1 MVSNIS
7 HQLKTPLAALSMY
20 MEIIMEEPENE
31 EVVKDFTRK
40 SIQSLERMKQLIRSL
55 LTMARLDTG
64 AIVFEKWQC
73 LVSEIVEQAVNDLME
88 RARYEGKEI
97 RMEGQPKE
105 CLLCDPEWTI
115 EAVGNLVK
123 NGLDH
128 TKAGGVIRIGG
139 GDSLWRS
146 FVSVWRMTGAELP
159 RRISIT
165 FLNSFTEAVPQATGR
180 EQGLGY
186 RWQSR
191 LLRGREET
199 CLWKALLVREAYSE

>member
-1 MVSNIS
+1 MEHKAKIFLQNMVSNIS

-64 AIVFEKWQC
+64 AIVFEKRQC

-139 GDSLWRS
+139 GTV
-146 FVSVWRMTGAELP
+146 FG
-159 RRISIT
+159 
-165 FLNSFTEAVPQATGR
+165 
-180 EQGLGY
+180 GLSSQCG
-186 RWQSR
+186 
-191 LLRGREET
+191 G
-199 CLWKALLVREAYSE
+199 